1 MRLSSLKLSGFKSFA
16 DSTTLHFKENR
27 TAVVGPNGCGKSNVI
42 DAIRWVMGESSARQ
56 LRGGS
61 MQDVIFTGTAK
72 RKPVSVASVEL
83 RFDNTY
89 GKLGGSY
96 NAYTELAVKRQV
108 NRDGKSEY
116 FLNGTKALLLL
127 ERTHLIEIYPRRG
140 AIVSEMSAQQ
150 VRALFDISSL
160 LLGQIVQR
168 IAETWRSYE
177 AESLQLLLDE
187 LGNQLKQGSIEKFYD
202 LIFEGLARQHEMVGN
217 AYLMKFYQELLPS
230 IRRSYFLTLNTSRR
244 ELQESYDLFKLVTD
258 AVLIRKSQQATLF
271 MEDFCR
277 HLRNLVL
284 ESLTRMKQIELAWAR
299 RSRR

>member
-1 MRLSSLKLSGFKSFA
+1 MQAHDTGSLSEQIAKHIS
-16 DSTTLHFKENR
+16 EQ
-27 TAVVGPNGCGKSNVI
+27 I
-42 DAIRWVMGESSARQ
+42 IRGELVEGERIQ
-56 LRGGS
+56 
-61 MQDVIFTGTAK
+61 
-72 RKPVSVASVEL
+72 EL
-83 RFDNTY
+83 RIAAELDVSR
-89 GKLGGSY
+89 GSVR
-96 NAYTELAVKRQV
+96 E
-108 NRDGKSEY
+108 
-116 FLNGTKALLLL
+116 ALLLL

-177 AESLQLLLDE
+177 AESLQLLLNE